1 MKYLPA
7 ILTDLAMAALLA
19 VGNGLNIEG
28 FAATAHGVL
37 WVYAVA
43 LILAYLLP
51 DVTRKAA
58 EEYTHRPL
66 PWVVYDL
73 ISDFAFV
80 AVAAWLNWY
89 VLAVFL
95 LLASALKQEFCRRQ
109 EERLKEQAA

>member
-7 ILTDLAMAALLA
+7 VLTDLILAAAIA
-19 VGNGLNIEG
+19 VGIGLNIEG
-28 FAATAHGVL
+28 VTATAHGVL
-37 WVYAVA
+37 WVFAVA
-43 LILAYLLP
+43 IVLAYLSP

-73 ISDFAFV
+73 ISDLAFV
-80 AVAAWLNWY
+80 ALAACLNWY

-95 LLASALKQEFCRRQ
+95 LAGLALKQDFCSKQ
-109 EERLKEQAA
+109 EKRLKEQAA